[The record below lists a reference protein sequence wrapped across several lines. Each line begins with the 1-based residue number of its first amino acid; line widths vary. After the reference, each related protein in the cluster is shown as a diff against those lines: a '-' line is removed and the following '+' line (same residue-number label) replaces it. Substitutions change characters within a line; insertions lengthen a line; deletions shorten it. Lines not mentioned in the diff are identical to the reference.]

1 MTEQEKAQALGQ
13 AKELR
18 EKNTPYS
25 LVVADH
31 IERLVHGIESLE
43 LENMELRIKMQGDCG
58 VCAHRNDPKMCA
70 VCLGH
75 EDRPAWAYEGSSL

>member
-31 IERLVHGIESLE
+31 IERLVHRIESLE
-43 LENMELRIKMQGDCG
+43 LENMMLDGHPPDG
-58 VCAHRNDPKMCA
+58 V
-70 VCLGH
+70 
-75 EDRPAWAYEGSSL
+75 